1 MSTLNVSNITDGTTT
16 VGTSYVV
23 NGSAK
28 AWVCWVGTGTVS
40 IRNSL
45 NTSSITDNTT
55 GDYAVNYSTSFSAN
69 TYSYCVTP
77 ELTYSGSSV
86 LATYDISG
94 KTASAT
100 QAKSYTASGGT
111 NVDCEELSSSTF
123 GDLA

>member
-1 MSTLNVSNITDGTTT
+1 MSTIIATTLSNGSVSVPTAT
-16 VGTSYVV
+16 VV

-45 NTSSITDNTT
+45 NTSSITDNST
-55 GDYAVNYSTSFSAN
+55 GDYTVNYSTSFSAN
-69 TYSYCVTP
+69 TYSYCLTP